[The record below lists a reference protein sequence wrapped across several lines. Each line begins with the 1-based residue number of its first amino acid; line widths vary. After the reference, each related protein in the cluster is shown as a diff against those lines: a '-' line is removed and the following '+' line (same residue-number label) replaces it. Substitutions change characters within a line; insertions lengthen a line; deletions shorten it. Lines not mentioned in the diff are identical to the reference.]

1 MAEVPVAFRPR
12 QAGVSTLQ
20 TWGTLIFAAKVFLA
34 LFVDRLRAV
43 DRRGSAAYI
52 RRRERGQ
59 A

>member
-1 MAEVPVAFRPR
+1 
-12 QAGVSTLQ
+12 LQ